1 MQGLQP
7 LFTADAVQHV
17 MTQGMIDGKL
27 GVIEVIGRIVMH
39 TNRLHDFLRRQI
51 TVSGKGHDFAQQ
63 QAVKPAAQSGPRR
76 FAGVAKAPVLASQ
89 APTDFDGRGKRCLEA
104 DHAQPGETD
113 ELPGILALQCPQA
126 KTVLGEMATDSPD
139 QFSTFQSAQGRW
151 KITHDLRI
159 SAHRGKFRQ
168 IVITP
173 LAHQQSRACQFK
185 YRLHR
190 ALPPISMP
198 PVYNAGRIRLSF
210 PIEIIMPLPLIY
222 HEDYSPEFPADH
234 RFPMDKFRLLRDH
247 LVDSGLTR
255 DADLLRPQLCPPEI
269 LALAHDPSYIERYMS
284 GELSRE
290 DQRRLGL
297 PWSEAL
303 ARRTVRAVGGS
314 LLAAEQALE
323 HGLACHLA
331 GGTHHAHYDYPAGF
345 CIFNDLAVI
354 SHYLLESGRVNRV
367 LIFDCDVHQGDGT
380 ARILHNTPEAI
391 TVSLHC
397 EKNFPAR
404 KAESDWDIPLPNGMG
419 DADYLKVVDD
429 ALNYLLPLYQPDLVL
444 YDAGVD
450 VHKDDALGYLKL
462 TDEGVAARD
471 ESVMRHCLGRDIPV
485 VGVIGGGYSKD
496 RHALARRHGILHHSA
511 QRVWQSSG
519 CH

>member
-1 MQGLQP
+1 
-7 LFTADAVQHV
+7 
-17 MTQGMIDGKL
+17 
-27 GVIEVIGRIVMH
+27 
-39 TNRLHDFLRRQI
+39 
-51 TVSGKGHDFAQQ
+51 
-63 QAVKPAAQSGPRR
+63 
-76 FAGVAKAPVLASQ
+76 
-89 APTDFDGRGKRCLEA
+89 
-104 DHAQPGETD
+104 
-113 ELPGILALQCPQA
+113 
-126 KTVLGEMATDSPD
+126 
-139 QFSTFQSAQGRW
+139 
-151 KITHDLRI
+151 
-159 SAHRGKFRQ
+159 
-168 IVITP
+168 
-173 LAHQQSRACQFK
+173 
-185 YRLHR
+185 
-190 ALPPISMP
+190 
-198 PVYNAGRIRLSF
+198 
-210 PIEIIMPLPLIY
+210 MPLPLIY
-222 HEDYSPEFPADH
+222 HDDYSPEFPADH

-255 DADLLRPQLCPPEI
+255 DADLLRPQICPNDI
-269 LALAHDPSYIERYMS
+269 LALAHDRRYIERYMS

-297 PWSEAL
+297 PWNEAL

-314 LLAAEQALE
+314 ILAAEKALE

-345 CIFNDLAVI
+345 CIFNDLAII
-354 SHYLLESGRVNRV
+354 SHYLLQSGRVNRV

-380 ARILHNTPEAI
+380 ARILHDTPEAI

-404 KAESDWDIPLPNGMG
+404 KAESDWDIPLPKGMG
-419 DADYLKVVDD
+419 DADYLQVVDD

-450 VHKDDALGYLKL
+450 VHKDDALGYLQL
-462 TDEGVAARD
+462 TDKGVAARD
-471 ESVMRHCLGRDIPV
+471 ERVMRHCLGRDIPV

-511 QRVWQSSG
+511 QRVWQSHG